1 MFFFQ
6 SEETYCGTNNDRSG
20 SLSSDSH
27 GGIATVGPS
36 ETGMPWL
43 DFFTGGGFYMPR
55 THCMVDQSGATDWP
69 WVAALVVLSCCTI
82 GLYLRIFVFWMHSYF
97 GEEPRDRNKKLFE
110 LAMMFLL
117 CALCGY
123 AMSILSFVWPAY
135 RLLAVMLILLNVS
148 TLKFCSGLSG
158 FRSVFSANRLER
170 ESKEALIN
178 RAFELEKI
186 VAIRTREL
194 QEAREIAESSN
205 NSKSEFLANMSHEI
219 RTPMTAI
226 LGFSDLLES
235 DFSKDALQTTQA
247 IQTIRSNANHLLTII
262 NDILDMS
269 KIEAGKMTIEA
280 IDTSPKKIVEE
291 VNSLLQ
297 TQATGK
303 GISIQLQFESLIPRS
318 IKTDPTRLRQIL
330 LNLVGNAVK
339 FTEVG
344 SVKVIV
350 TYDPGARLI
359 QFSVVDTGIGMSEEQ
374 CAIIRKFGSF
384 SQADGSTTRK
394 FGGTGLGLRISNT
407 LAQMLG
413 GSIQVSSEI
422 GQGSTFTATVA
433 TGDMTQVE
441 LFDANKTSLPS
452 ESKAN
457 GKTSGESIESNQ
469 LSLFGIKILLVE
481 DGPDNQRLISFHLKK
496 AGAEIA
502 IAENGLIA
510 VDQVIEDPQSFDLI
524 FMDMQMPEM
533 DGYEATRRLRSSG
546 YKQPIIALTANA
558 MESDRQKCIDAG
570 CDDYTT
576 KPIDRKELLR
586 MAELY
591 GTRNSRALI
600 HNEFSLNGIVAQHP
614 AV

>member
-1 MFFFQ
+1 
-6 SEETYCGTNNDRSG
+6 
-20 SLSSDSH
+20 
-27 GGIATVGPS
+27 
-36 ETGMPWL
+36 
-43 DFFTGGGFYMPR
+43 
-55 THCMVDQSGATDWP
+55 
-69 WVAALVVLSCCTI
+69 
-82 GLYLRIFVFWMHSYF
+82 MHSYF
-97 GEEPRDRNKKLFE
+97 GEEPRDRNQKLFE

-148 TLKFCSGLSG
+148 TLKFCSGLSE

-170 ESKEALIN
+170 ESRESLIN

-186 VAIRTREL
+186 VATRTREL
-194 QEAREIAESSN
+194 QEAREIAETSN

-235 DFSKDALQTTQA
+235 DFSKDAVQTAQA

-269 KIEAGKMTIEA
+269 KIEAGKMTVEEINA
-280 IDTSPKKIVEE
+280 SPIRIVEE
-291 VNSLLQ
+291 VTSLLQ

-303 GISIQLQFESLIPRS
+303 GISIQLQFETLIPCS

-330 LNLVGNAVK
+330 LNLVGNAIK

-344 SVKVIV
+344 SVNVIIR
-350 TYDPGARLI
+350 YEPGARQI
-359 QFSVVDTGIGMSEEQ
+359 QFSVVDTGIGMTEEQ
-374 CAIIRKFGSF
+374 CAIIGKFGSF
-384 SQADGSTTRK
+384 SQADGSTTRR
-394 FGGTGLGLRISNT
+394 FGGTGLGLKISNT
-407 LAQMLG
+407 FAQMLG
-413 GSIQVSSEI
+413 GGIQVASKI
-422 GQGSTFTATVA
+422 GQGSTFTVTVA

-452 ESKAN
+452 ERIVH
-457 GKTSGESIESNQ
+457 GEASSEAIDSNLQ
-469 LSLFGIKILLVE
+469 SLLGIKILLAE

-496 AGAEIA
+496 AGAEIT
-502 IAENGLIA
+502 IAENGFIA
-510 VDQVIEDPQSFDLI
+510 VEQVSEDPQRFDLI
-524 FMDMQMPEM
+524 FMDMQMPEL

-546 YKQPIIALTANA
+546 YKKPIIALTANA
-558 MESDRQKCIDAG
+558 MEIDRQKCMDSG

-591 GTRNSRALI
+591 GTRNSRVLI
-600 HNEFSLNGIVAQHP
+600 HT
-614 AV
+614 